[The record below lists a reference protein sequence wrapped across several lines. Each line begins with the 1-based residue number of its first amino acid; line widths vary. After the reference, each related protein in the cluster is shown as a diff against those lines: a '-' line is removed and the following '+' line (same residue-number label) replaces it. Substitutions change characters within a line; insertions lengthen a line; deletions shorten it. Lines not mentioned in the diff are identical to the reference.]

1 MPVYRRKYKDAETG
15 KTRLGNFY
23 FKFTVDGVTYKKT
36 VKTARTMK
44 QAEEAERRARADV
57 HDGVYGHK
65 GKSRL
70 FSDFA
75 EKDYLA
81 WAEQHHK
88 DLMNE
93 RLRVRVLTDY
103 FAGRTLAHVS
113 QIAVERFK
121 ADYLKTPTR
130 HGWPRSPRTV
140 NGVLGTLSCILSRAV
155 EHKYLRENVCLRVR
169 KLEVEEYPYRRLTAD
184 AEEALL
190 SAAEAG
196 PGYLKPMIRLALW
209 TGFRQGELIELRKSA
224 VDFAGNRVHVVNPK
238 WRRDPRKAE
247 GNPMSAEVR
256 ELLSGLCHAAA
267 GEHLFTDDAGRRL
280 SRKQVDG
287 VFRRACGRAGLS
299 GFRFHDLRHEYGS
312 RLGDA
317 DVNLKKIARLMG
329 HSDTKMTE
337 RYVHPDEG
345 GLLAATE
352 IAARPGSRI
361 VPRHLR
367 AV

>member
-1 MPVYRRKYKDAETG
+1 MPVYRRKYKDPETG
-15 KTRLGNFY
+15 KVRLGNFY
-23 FKFTVDGVTYKKT
+23 FKFTIDGVTYKET

-44 QAEEAERRARADV
+44 QAEEAERRARAEV

-65 GKSRL
+65 GKRRL
-70 FSDFA
+70 FSEFA
-75 EKDYLA
+75 EKEYLV

-103 FAGRTLAHVS
+103 FAGRTLAQVS

-121 ADYLKTPTR
+121 VDYLKTPTR
-130 HGWPRSPRTV
+130 HERQRSPRTV
-140 NGVLGTLSCILSRAV
+140 NGVLGTLSCVLSRAV
-155 EHKYLRENVCLRVR
+155 EHKYLRENVCLKVR
-169 KLEVEEYPYRRLTAD
+169 KLQAEDFPYKRLTAD

-190 SAAEAG
+190 IAAGVG
-196 PGYLKPMIRLALW
+196 PGYLSPMIRLALW

-224 VDFAGNRVHVVNPK
+224 VDFARNRVHVVNPK
-238 WRRDPRKAE
+238 WKRDPRKTE

-256 ELLSGLCHAAA
+256 ELLSELCREAE
-267 GEHLFTDDAGRRL
+267 GEHLFTDAAGRPLR
-280 SRKQVDG
+280 RKQVDPA
-287 VFRRACGRAGLS
+287 FRRVCRRAGLS

-317 DVNLKKIARLMG
+317 DVNLKKISRLMG

-337 RYVHPDEG
+337 RYVHPDEA

-361 VPRHLR
+361 VPRRLR